1 VYDDVTYV
9 YDDVTYVYDDVTY
22 VYDDVTYVYLYIQL
36 FSAHPWI
43 WGRKKATTET
53 NGKNKR
59 YL

>member
-1 VYDDVTYV
+1 MCMCVGVGFWVGVWVFT
-9 YDDVTYVYDDVTY
+9 
-22 VYDDVTYVYLYIQL
+22 QL

-43 WGRKKATTET
+43 WGKKKAPTET